1 MPGGNGGRSICL
13 APKPSNSCLPVSEY
27 ILKRQFYNM
36 FTTQIIR
43 THIYYRNTIT
53 THSETSV
60 LEYVLLHKVS
70 IESTFRNVCAEG
82 GHEGRGRGDN
92 ENGREHVHVDAGHC
106 QMLHYRVHYHH
117 RRLIAVCVCVCVCVC
132 LCVCVCVFVCV
143 RSCIT

>member
-1 MPGGNGGRSICL
+1 M
-13 APKPSNSCLPVSEY
+13 
-27 ILKRQFYNM
+27 
-36 FTTQIIR
+36 
-43 THIYYRNTIT
+43 
-53 THSETSV
+53 
-60 LEYVLLHKVS
+60 
-70 IESTFRNVCAEG
+70 CAEG
-82 GHEGRGRGDN
+82 GHEGRGRSDD